1 MGLEMTW
8 KFRGGHKESL
18 RHRYGKMTV
27 KIAFHNSAS

>member
-18 RHRYGKMTV
+18 PV
-27 KIAFHNSAS
+27 KLQSTGTGMER